1 MARIDPLLKM
11 IVAQGGNEMVLRAN
25 EQPQLFHSG
34 SHLRLFLPP
43 MAPRLIGSMLEPLLD
58 ADAKASYAAGDETEF
73 THENDEFGT
82 FKIRISNP
90 GETIAVRIDRV
101 QITPDEVAQ
110 VPAAGAGPLTQT
122 TGPLTSA
129 TTLRTTS
136 GPRIV
141 PPKLVTLITM
151 ALERRA
157 SDIHL
162 ADDEPPVLRIDGTLI
177 ALADTLPVT
186 PLAAAL
192 LTDHE
197 RSTLNQEHAVD
208 LSFALPG
215 QARIRGHVYRHA
227 GGLAAAF
234 RVLARKAPTL
244 STLNLPVDLSDLADG
259 GPGLIIVSGPTG
271 SGKSTTLAALAQA
284 ALSRRGGLLIT
295 LEDPIEHV
303 YDAPAQTTGLALVR
317 QRAIGEHTPSFA
329 TGLRA
334 ALREDPDVLLVGEM
348 RDAESILHALTA
360 AETGHLVLTTLHS
373 RDTASA
379 IARML
384 DAVPP
389 ERQSTVRGQLAA
401 ALKAIV
407 AQRLVPKATG
417 TGRVPVLEVL
427 RPTTGVRALIR
438 DGKLE
443 GIASAL
449 QSGGGEGLIS
459 LARCAANQVK
469 AGVIRR
475 KDAEALLDNPTTL
488 RSFL

>member
-11 IVAQGGNEMVLRAN
+11 IVAQGGNQMVLRAN

-34 SHLRLFLPP
+34 SPLRLFLPP
-43 MAPRLIGSMLEPLLD
+43 MAAPLIQGMVEPLLD
-58 ADAKASYAAGDETEF
+58 ASARAAYDAKNDAEF
-73 THENDEFGT
+73 VHENKEFGT
-82 FKIRISNP
+82 FKIRISSP
-90 GETIAVRIDRV
+90 GARIAVRIERQPDKV
-101 QITPDEVAQ
+101 AEVEAPTAGVTP
-110 VPAAGAGPLTQT
+110 GAIPRA
-122 TGPLTSA
+122 TGSTVLKTPG
-129 TTLRTTS
+129 

-141 PPKLVTLITM
+141 PPKLAGLIDM
-151 ALERRA
+151 ALDRRA

-162 ADDEPPVLRIDGTLI
+162 ADDEAPVLRVDGTLF
-177 ALADTLPVT
+177 ALDDTLPVT

-192 LTDHE
+192 LTDAE
-197 RSTLNQEHAVD
+197 RGALNEEHAVD

-215 QARIRGHVYRHA
+215 QARVRGHVYRHA

-234 RVLARKAPTL
+234 RVLARRAPRL
-244 STLNLPVDLSDLADG
+244 ESLNLPVDLSDLADG
-259 GPGLIIVSGPTG
+259 GPGLIVVSGPTG
-271 SGKSTTLAALAQA
+271 SGKSTTLAALAQQ
-284 ALSRRGGLLIT
+284 ALNRRGGLLVT

-303 YDAPAQTTGLALVR
+303 YDASARGTRMALVR

-384 DAVPP
+384 DVVPS
-389 ERQSTVRGQLAA
+389 ERQAAVRGQLAA

-407 AQRLVPKATG
+407 AQRLVPKASG
-417 TGRVPVLEVL
+417 DGRAAVLEVL
-427 RPTTGVRALIR
+427 RPTSGVRALIR

-449 QSGGGEGLIS
+449 QSGGGDGQIS
-459 LARCAANQVK
+459 LARCAAEQVR
-469 AGVIRR
+469 AGLIRR
-475 KDAEALLDNPTTL
+475 ADAEALLSNPTTL

>member
-34 SHLRLFLPP
+34 SPLRLFLPP
-43 MAPRLIGSMLEPLLD
+43 MAPTLIESMLDPLLD
-58 ADAKASYAAGDETEF
+58 ADTKAAHGEGNDTEF
-73 THENDEFGT
+73 IHENKAFGT
-82 FKIRISNP
+82 FKFRISNP
-90 GETIAVRIDRV
+90 GPQIAVRIERV
-101 QITPDEVAQ
+101 DPKPVDAPITTPGGITR
-110 VPAAGAGPLTQT
+110 AAR
-122 TGPLTSA
+122 S
-129 TTLRTTS
+129 TTLNTPS

-141 PPKLVTLITM
+141 PPKLAGLISM

-162 ADDEPPVLRIDGTLI
+162 ADDEPPVLRVDGALI

-192 LTDHE
+192 LTDAE
-197 RSTLNQEHAVD
+197 RVALNRDHAVD
-208 LSFALPG
+208 LSFSLPG
-215 QARIRGHVYRHA
+215 EARVRGHMYRHA

-244 STLNLPVDLSDLADG
+244 ATLNLPVDLSALADG

-271 SGKSTTLAALAQA
+271 SGKSTTLAALAQQ
-284 ALSRRGGLLIT
+284 ALSRRGGLLVT

-303 YDAPAQTTGLALVR
+303 YDDSASSTRMALVR

-329 TGLRA
+329 AGLRA

-384 DAVPP
+384 DVVPP
-389 ERQSTVRGQLAA
+389 ERQATVRGQLAA

-407 AQRLVPKATG
+407 AQRLVPRASG
-417 TGRVPVLEVL
+417 NGRVPVLEVL
-427 RPTTGVRALIR
+427 RPTSGVRALIR

-449 QSGGGEGLIS
+449 QAGGNEGMIS
-459 LARCAANQVK
+459 LARCAADQVR
-469 AGVIRR
+469 AGLIRR
-475 KDAEALLDNPTTL
+475 EDAEALLDNPTTL

>member
-11 IVAQGGNEMVLRAN
+11 IVAQGGNQMVLRAN

-34 SHLRLFLPP
+34 SPLRLFLPP
-43 MAPRLIGSMLEPLLD
+43 MAATLIEGMISPLLD
-58 ADAKASYAAGDETEF
+58 ADTQATFAAGDETEF
-73 THENDEFGT
+73 THENKEFGE
-82 FKIRISNP
+82 FKIRITNP
-90 GETIAVRIDRV
+90 GPKIAVRIERIRDKAEEAADAPA
-101 QITPDEVAQ
+101 QATGTITR
-110 VPAAGAGPLTQT
+110 AAKST
-122 TGPLTSA
+122 TIKTSA
-129 TTLRTTS
+129 

-141 PPKLVTLITM
+141 PSKLAGLIEM

-192 LTDHE
+192 LTDAE
-197 RSTLNQEHAVD
+197 RSALNAEHAVD

-234 RVLARKAPTL
+234 RVLARQAPTL
-244 STLNLPVDLSDLADG
+244 ESLNLPIDLSDLADG
-259 GPGLIIVSGPTG
+259 GPGLLIVSGPTG
-271 SGKSTTLAALAQA
+271 SGKSTTLAALAQK
-284 ALSRRGGLLIT
+284 ALSRRGGLLVT

-303 YDAPAQTTGLALVR
+303 YDVSEHPTRMALVR

-384 DAVPP
+384 DVVPP
-389 ERQSTVRGQLAA
+389 ERQATVRGQLAA

-407 AQRLVPKATG
+407 AQRLVPKASG
-417 TGRVPVLEVL
+417 NGRVPVLEVL
-427 RPTTGVRALIR
+427 RPTSGVRALIR

-449 QSGGGEGLIS
+449 QTGAGDGLIS
-459 LARCAANQVK
+459 LARCAADRVK
-469 AGVIRR
+469 AGEIRR
-475 KDAEALLDNPTTL
+475 EDAEALLDNPTTL